1 MSGKSLEEL
10 IDGEV
15 EGTNTPLESARLR
28 DLGERDRGVGARL
41 ATHRRAVEALA
52 GAAREEPP
60 GLASAVM
67 ERVRAEHQLPRASSV
82 LASDTS
88 QVNGVSAGRNDWRG
102 GWSMATSRKVLLG
115 IAAAAVIAVGY
126 FAVNGFPP
134 VGPGAEGTVG
144 AAKRYQSEQ
153 MAGKDV
159 AVQDDGVQALLQSDA
174 FRRVVADKQTRAIL
188 ASKEFQK
195 AVSDASVQAVVHRL
209 ATDKA
214 FADSLKAAASDA
226 SFQKLLADAARNGA
240 ADAARS
246 SAADAARSSAADAAR
261 NSAADAARN
270 SAADAAR
277 SNAADAARSSAADA
291 ARSSAADAA
300 RNSAADAARSNLIA
314 QAAQNPAFAELSRSE
329 AFQGA
334 LRSQAFLG
342 LLADKGFVALV
353 SDPGAASLLSSASF
367 QQALA
372 NGALDKALD
381 AAAAGATGNGA
392 TGNEA
397 AGGR

>member
-67 ERVRAEHQLPRASSV
+67 ERVRAEHQLPGASSV

-126 FAVNGFPP
+126 CAVNGFPP

-195 AVSDASVQAVVHRL
+195 AVSDASVQAVIERL
-209 ATDKA
+209 ATDRA

-226 SFQKLLADAARNGA
+226 TVQKLLADAARNGA

-246 SAADAARSSAADAAR
+246 S
-261 NSAADAARN
+261 
-270 SAADAAR
+270 
-277 SNAADAARSSAADA
+277 AADAARSSAADA

-314 QAAQNPAFAELSRSE
+314 QAAQNPAFAQLSRSE

-353 SDPGAASLLSSASF
+353 SDPAAASLLSSASF